1 MESKPQQVVLQ
12 WTRDSRDWKDESE
25 ICTVHLEGAPL
36 LRELSEGKHLL
47 KELPWRRILIHTLSS
62 AASQTNIATDDKDLV
77 GSIVQT
83 AALDTLAA
91 LRKFLEDWA
100 DSSARVWSTVNWEY
114 SAKELCEK
122 SRPGAFLSDCMV
134 TEAMVRKGARKNVHC
149 HVAYN
154 NTFQTITQSSPM
166 TKSMNANNAGNV
178 LEALCWV
185 ALEEG
190 KPLWTVALAWHVLRL
205 QGMPQ
210 SDSPNWAPGAPFHSD
225 TAAASASCD
234 AADAINP
241 WRDVR

>member
-1 MESKPQQVVLQ
+1 M
-12 WTRDSRDWKDESE
+12 
-25 ICTVHLEGAPL
+25 HLEGAPL
-36 LRELSEGKHLL
+36 LRKLSEGKRLL
-47 KELPWRRILIHTLSS
+47 KELPWRPILIHILSG

-77 GSIVQT
+77 GSIVQA
-83 AALDTLAA
+83 AALDTLEA

-100 DSSARVWSTVNWEY
+100 DSSAHVRNLVNWEY
-114 SAKELCEK
+114 TAQALREK
-122 SRPGAFLSDCMV
+122 SRPGDFLSDSMV

-154 NTFQTITQSSPM
+154 NTFQTITQSLPM

-185 ALEEG
+185 AFEEG
-190 KPLWTVALAWHVLRL
+190 KPLWTVALACHAVRL